1 MSQQTFAFVLVKS
14 ASQTNGPYTAIPFD
28 VSNVVF
34 ETDAKSDQK
43 TGFMI
48 PIKYMHRNT
57 KVPLL
62 LQTPINPSPFQ
73 IDMAAT
79 LGYSINM
86 SLETDSPKQKAFFK
100 VIEDLDKASLQ
111 YFAHSMIS
119 PYIANKDA
127 FVKEN
132 YKPMAYTSKAKTGIE
147 ESVVPNEDA
156 VGNAALGSGIT
167 QSRYAY
173 GNAFSSG
180 TTEMKPYAPL
190 LQVNIPRSKKDEIYK
205 PNISIFD
212 ISGKPVHSHELAEC
226 QRPKIAMIFEVQGL
240 CAGDKNGNSC
250 KVPNRLH
257 QLVWK
262 NTDVNIPKN
271 VSIFTDCMQL

>member
-1 MSQQTFAFVLVKS
+1 MSQQSFAFVLVKS
-14 ASQTNGPYTAIPFD
+14 TSQTSNPYTAIPFD

-34 ETDAKSDQK
+34 ETDAKADQK

-73 IDMAAT
+73 VDMASA

-127 FVKEN
+127 FAKEN
-132 YKPMAYTSKAKTGIE
+132 YKPMAYLSKSKTGIE
-147 ESVVPNEDA
+147 ESAVTSEDA
-156 VGNAALGSGIT
+156 VGNAASMRYGYGST
-167 QSRYAY
+167 
-173 GNAFSSG
+173 FSSAN
-180 TTEMKPYAPL
+180 TEMKPYAPL
-190 LQVNIPRSKKDEIYK
+190 LQVNIPRSKKDDVYK
-205 PNISIFD
+205 PNITVFD
-212 ISGKPVHSHELAEC
+212 ITGKPVSSQELAEC

-250 KVPNRLH
+250 KVRNRLH